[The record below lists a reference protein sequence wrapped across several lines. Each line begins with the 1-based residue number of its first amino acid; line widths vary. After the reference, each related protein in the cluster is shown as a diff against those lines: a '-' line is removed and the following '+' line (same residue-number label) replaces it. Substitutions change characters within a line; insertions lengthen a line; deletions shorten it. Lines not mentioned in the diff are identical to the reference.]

1 MLKKMILAT
10 SMVAMLAVSSFA
22 GKGLPTF
29 GAEMGKQTKKVGPKT
44 VEVRVPYTDLTTYF
58 GYVQPG
64 QEPDAII
71 DGKNMYFLYI
81 WVPAIV
87 PEIGVRMAS
96 PATMYQDPEEGD
108 IVAANYDAKDKKNY
122 FDTWINFERALTV
135 VGLESMKATKES
147 TPWLSLGKNDD
158 SSEMPK
164 NKGKQKYNSLLRIKT
179 DKDDPQRALVRG
191 LYRVAFTTYKKG
203 DVKGS
208 FIAQVGAPIKIPGV
222 IVSRSIDD
230 IIKQLEEKK
239 AAREANKEEN

>member
-10 SMVAMLAVSSFA
+10 SMVAMLAASTFA
-22 GKGLPTF
+22 KGLPTF
-29 GAEMGKQTKKVGPKT
+29 GAEMGMQTKQVGPKKVT
-44 VEVRVPYTDLTTYF
+44 VRVPYTDMTSYF
-58 GYVQPG
+58 GYVEPG
-64 QEPDAII
+64 QEPDAVI
-71 DGKNMYFLYI
+71 DGKKMFFLYI

-96 PATMYQDPEEGD
+96 PATKLQKPGDGD
-108 IVAANYDAKDKKNY
+108 IVAANYNAKDKKNY

-135 VGLESMKATKES
+135 VGLESMKATKDS

-164 NKGKQKYNSLLRIKT
+164 NGGGQKYNSLLRIKT
-179 DKDDPQRALVRG
+179 DKDDPKRALVRG

-203 DVKGS
+203 EVKGS

-230 IIKQLEEKK
+230 IIKQLEAKK
-239 AAREANKEEN
+239 AAK